1 MNVQLLEKYE
11 VQPFANPAETEYF
24 IKYLEQGERKGI
36 EGLAN
41 VVYARTHT
49 TELFKTLPHLKTK
62 YDTEPVPK
70 ALKAIKPTHKM
81 KVKGDVGIITKVA
94 SVVTTKVAK
103 VKAPKVQIFGDGAV
117 YFRPDRNKWMA
128 VYNGKAEAARPTS
141 EAALAFLMKKYN
153 VTGYVVEKLEA

>member
-1 MNVQLLEKYE
+1 MNTELLTKYE

-24 IKYLEQGERKGI
+24 IKYLEQGERKGL

-41 VVYARTHT
+41 VVYARTST

-70 ALKAIKPTHKM
+70 ALKAIKPKVTHKM
-81 KVKGDVGIITKVA
+81 IVKGEVGTI
-94 SVVTTKVAK
+94 TKVAK

-128 VYNGKAEAARPTS
+128 VNNGKAEAARPTQ
-141 EAALAFLMKKYN
+141 EAALAYLKKKYGID
-153 VTGYVVEKLEA
+153 GYVVDKIED

>member
-1 MNVQLLEKYE
+1 MNTQLLEKYE

-24 IKYLEQGERKGI
+24 IKYLEQGERKGL

-41 VVYARTHT
+41 VVYARTST

-70 ALKAIKPTHKM
+70 ALKAIKPQ
-81 KVKGDVGIITKVA
+81 VTK
-94 SVVTTKVAK
+94 SVVTKVAK

-141 EAALAFLMKKYN
+141 AAALAFLKKKYDID
-153 VTGYVVEKLEA
+153 GYVVDKIED

>member
-1 MNVQLLEKYE
+1 MNTQLLEKYQ
-11 VQPFANPAETEYF
+11 VKPFANPSETEYF
-24 IKYLEQGERKGI
+24 IKYLEQGERKGL

-41 VVYARTHT
+41 VVYARTST

-70 ALKAIKPTHKM
+70 ALKAFVP
-81 KVKGDVGIITKVA
+81 KVDKVA
-94 SVVTTKVAK
+94 KSVSTKVAK

-128 VYNGKAEAARPTS
+128 VNNGKAEAARPTQ
-141 EAALAFLMKKYN
+141 EAALAYLKKKYGID
-153 VTGYVVEKLEA
+153 GYVVEKLDA